1 MAIGKF
7 LRYLVMTVVLLYA
20 FPGEVPWLTR

>member
-7 LRYLVMTVVLLYA
+7 LRYLILTELLMR
-20 FPGEVPWLTR
+20 VPDQFWQFF